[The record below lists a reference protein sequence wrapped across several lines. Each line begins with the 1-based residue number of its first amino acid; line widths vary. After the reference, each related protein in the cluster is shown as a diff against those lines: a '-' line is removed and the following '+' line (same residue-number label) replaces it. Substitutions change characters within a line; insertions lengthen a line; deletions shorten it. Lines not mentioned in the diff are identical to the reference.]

1 MEKSKKRKLE
11 VCFEPPSEFCKTKR
25 QKQQNLETEYIVV
38 KIEPIEVDFV
48 EVSNANSPNEEMS
61 RNKCPKCSI
70 SYKSKAS
77 MKNHI
82 QVCRS
87 EEHKQ
92 VFHIFLHLL
101 IFQLYLPKVINIKM
115 GG

>member
-11 VCFEPPSEFCKTKR
+11 VCFEPPSEFCKTIRQKR
-25 QKQQNLETEYIVV
+25 QNLDTEYIVV
-38 KIEPIEVDFV
+38 KIEPIEVDID

-92 VFHIFLHLL
+92 VLFLYIFLHLL
-101 IFQLYLPKVINIKM
+101 IFKLYLPKVKM
-115 GG
+115 GS

>member
-1 MEKSKKRKLE
+1 MEKSKKRKLQ

-25 QKQQNLETEYIVV
+25 QNLETEYIVV
-38 KIEPIEVDFV
+38 KIEPIEVGYV

-101 IFQLYLPKVINIKM
+101 MFQLYLPEVKM
-115 GG
+115 VS